1 VPIPVLMYHSIA
13 GSSTDAFAPYTVAP
27 ARFAAQ
33 LDALAESGYRTVTM
47 SELMAGP
54 APGRRGPG
62 SGEKVV
68 ALTFDD
74 AFADFAEAALP
85 LLAERAMT
93 GTLYVPTAYVGG
105 RSGWLREEGEAD
117 RPMLSW
123 AALQDVAAA
132 GIEIGGHSHSHAQL
146 DLLSGSAVRSE
157 IAACKSGLE
166 DHLGRPVRSFAYP
179 FGYSRKAVRR
189 ALAAAGFDHAC
200 AVRDLAYDR
209 DDRWTVPR
217 WTVTPDIDP
226 AGLVRLLTRP
236 RTAPD
241 SVRSG
246 LRTTASYGLR
256 RAGLRKKDPV
266 TRGQINPGG
275 TAA

>member
-1 VPIPVLMYHSIA
+1 
-13 GSSTDAFAPYTVAP
+13 
-27 ARFAAQ
+27 
-33 LDALAESGYRTVTM
+33 
-47 SELMAGP
+47 
-54 APGRRGPG
+54 
-62 SGEKVV
+62 
-68 ALTFDD
+68 
-74 AFADFAEAALP
+74 
-85 LLAERAMT
+85 
-93 GTLYVPTAYVGG
+93 
-105 RSGWLREEGEAD
+105 
-117 RPMLSW
+117 
-123 AALQDVAAA
+123 
-132 GIEIGGHSHSHAQL
+132 
-146 DLLSGSAVRSE
+146 VRSE